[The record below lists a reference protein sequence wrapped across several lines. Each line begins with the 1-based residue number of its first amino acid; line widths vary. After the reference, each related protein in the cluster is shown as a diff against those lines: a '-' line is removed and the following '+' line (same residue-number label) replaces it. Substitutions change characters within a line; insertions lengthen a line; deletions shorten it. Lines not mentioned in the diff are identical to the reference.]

1 MTGKTF
7 LLNTPTRTSDLSR
20 LSGEWL
26 IVAQALGR
34 IPLPWLCLFNAAD
47 LDACVLTFMQPE
59 RVDGVERH
67 APRKLAIM
75 NPSIAVAD
83 AKANLANAWPLFE
96 LLAGD
101 EIAGRRRWLDA
112 TRALDELPLGF
123 LTLDP
128 TRLLLAGD
136 VDANTRLYASA
147 FGKAADSRDAK
158 RRIAGID
165 AGASAADNFDAL
177 DGAFLEAGTWLRRKR
192 SEDEVRDLQERI
204 ATMASATASSPAA
217 APPPAPSPSPSAPK
231 DFWSDFRL
239 LAEGRD
245 KAPVTI
251 GRSLFMAARRYY
263 SVRLTNRTDQ
273 PIRVREFAAF
283 GGGQPDWTIA
293 TRTREWLSTEAFI
306 GWFGAPADGWIAPGR
321 TLEYLTH
328 TDGDQREA
336 WAFRCE
342 DARQGTFVTTAVVER
357 SETGGRMNGDGWALG
372 APIEPLGADL
382 PLIRREIGRLVDELV
397 DMASVTMRHTL
408 TRDPDGL
415 RWLDASLE
423 RTHRAGEGPGLRDSL
438 PLFGAFTGHVV
449 MNIGS
454 HPGEWVRF
462 GEVLCV
468 HVAGATFLPFQKVAK
483 RLAEGRGADGTTLG
497 VGMASGAA
505 PAPAPSTSSPHAP
518 MRANSSPPAST
529 PSARLVPRL
538 VMRSQV
544 KPHSADPKMSAVID
558 QLREELA
565 QQRRRLQ
572 PVAWTKLAGARPP
585 WMKPTDALNEAVERQ
600 ELLMTEGEVVW
611 AAVVQAN
618 KLLFEPGDLDCPAMV
633 VYGRDPEL
641 DARPAELRD
650 IAKRVY
656 KLKGTT
662 PRDPVERAIAAKV
675 TNEMD
680 RTMGWALPVEL
691 TARHVCSAAVMVYRR
706 HIPDG
711 VLSGSSFP
719 MFVHG
724 ATKAV
729 MVVPHAFWPQDML
742 ALWKR
747 KRM

>member
-20 LSGEWL
+20 LSGEWF

-34 IPLPWLCLFNAAD
+34 LPLPWLCLFDAAD

-59 RVDGVERH
+59 QSGGVESH
-67 APRKLAIM
+67 APRKLAIL

-83 AKANLANAWPLFE
+83 AKANLADAWPLFE

-112 TRALDELPLGF
+112 MRALDELPLGF

-136 VDANTRLYASA
+136 VDANTRLYAAA
-147 FGKAADSRDAK
+147 FGKASDARDAK
-158 RRIAGID
+158 RRIAGI
-165 AGASAADNFDAL
+165 APGASAADNFDAL
-177 DGAFLEAGTWLRRKR
+177 DGAFLEAGAWLRRRR
-192 SEDEVRDLQERI
+192 SADEVRALQERI
-204 ATMASATASSPAA
+204 ATMAPATSSSPS
-217 APPPAPSPSPSAPK
+217 PAPSPSPSAPK

-239 LAEGRD
+239 LAQGRD

-283 GGGQPDWTIA
+283 GDGRLGWEIA
-293 TRTREWLSTEAFI
+293 TRTREWLSASDFI
-306 GWFGAPADGWIAPGR
+306 TWFGAPADGWIAPGR

-342 DARQGTFVTTAVVER
+342 DARQGTFITTAVVET
-357 SETGGRMNGDGWALG
+357 SETGGRLNGDGWALG

-382 PLIRREIGRLVDELV
+382 TLIRREIGRLVDELV
-397 DMASVTMRHTL
+397 DMASVTMRHAL

-449 MNIGS
+449 MNIGA

-468 HVAGATFLPFQKVAK
+468 HVAGATFLPFQKVAR
-483 RLAEGRGADGTTLG
+483 RLVEGRGADSTILG
-497 VGMASGAA
+497 VGMASAAAPARA
-505 PAPAPSTSSPHAP
+505 PAPAPAP
-518 MRANSSPPAST
+518 APARAANSQPASSPPARPT
-529 PSARLVPRL
+529 PRPVT
-538 VMRSQV
+538 RSQV
-544 KPHSADPKMSAVID
+544 KPHSADPKMSAVMD
-558 QLREELA
+558 QLREALA

-600 ELLMTEGEVVW
+600 EFLMTEGEVVW

-618 KLLFEPGDLDCPAMV
+618 KLLFERGDLDCPAMV

-641 DARPAELRD
+641 DARPAELRE

-656 KLKGTT
+656 KLKGAT

-675 TNEMD
+675 TDEMD

-691 TARHVCSAAVMVYRR
+691 TARHVCSAAVMVWRK

-711 VLSGSSFP
+711 VLTGSSFP
-719 MFVHG
+719 MFVHD

-729 MVVPHAFWPQDML
+729 MVVPHAFWPPEML